1 LIDITK
7 PETLILFMNR
17 YLYFVTS
24 VAALAG
30 LMFGFE
36 TGVINGAMDYV
47 AVHFQLSPAMKGF
60 AVSSALVGC
69 IFGAIGIGGLSDKYG
84 RRDMLKVTAGFFLI
98 SMIGTGLAPD
108 IMVFIL
114 ARFIGGLAIGAA
126 SVLVPVYI
134 SEVSPPDIRGKLVV
148 ANQFALV
155 FGILFA
161 FFSNFIIDSIGNNN
175 WRYMFLV
182 GTIPSIILFSLLFFI
197 GRTPRWLVDKN
208 LIEEAELMI
217 KRVNPRANVNELI
230 VSIKESLDKEA
241 EGNEIALFRK
251 PYFRLVMIGFA
262 VGMFNQLTGIN
273 VIMYYSTSI
282 FRTAGFSGENA
293 MWQSVLIGLTNLTF
307 TVIGMFLIDR
317 FGRKTLLYIGAVGM
331 PVFLGLFSYSYISG
345 HTTGY
350 SLLIYLIGYIA
361 FFAISQGAVLLV
373 ILSEMFPTSIRA
385 RGMAIGTFSH
395 WIFNFLISLL
405 FPIAVAKV
413 GVGWV
418 FSFFFA
424 TTTVSIFFYRFALIE
439 TKGKSLEEI
448 EKLVLGIK

>member
-1 LIDITK
+1 MK
-7 PETLILFMNR
+7 R
-17 YLYFVTS
+17 YLYFVTFT
-24 VAALAG
+24 AALGG

-47 AVHFQLSPAMKGF
+47 AGHFHLSAAMKGF

-69 IFGAIGIGGLSDKYG
+69 IIGAIGIGGPSDKYG
-84 RRDMLKVTAGFFLI
+84 RRDMLKVMALFFLT
-98 SMIGTGLAPD
+98 SMIGTGLAPN
-108 IMVFIL
+108 IWFFVI
-114 ARFIGGLAIGAA
+114 ARFIGGLAIGGA

-134 SEVSPPDIRGKLVV
+134 SEVAPPNIRGRLVV

-161 FFSNFIIDSIGNNN
+161 FFSNYLIDRLGDNN
-175 WRYMFLV
+175 WREMFLV
-182 GTIPSIILFSLLFFI
+182 GAIPSTILFVLLFLI
-197 GRTPRWLVDKN
+197 GRSPRWLVAKD
-208 LIEEAELMI
+208 LIEEAEMVI
-217 KRVNPRANVNELI
+217 KKVNPGANVKELI
-230 VSIKESLDKEA
+230 ESIKESLDKEA
-241 EGNEIALFRK
+241 EGSEIALFRK
-251 PYFRLVMIGFA
+251 PYLKLVFIGFA

-282 FRTAGFSGENA
+282 FKTAGFSGENA

-307 TVIGMFLIDR
+307 TVIGMSLIDR

-331 PVFLGLFSYSYISG
+331 PIFLGLFSYSYITG

-350 SLLIYLIGYIA
+350 SLLFYLIGYIA

-395 WIFNFLISLL
+395 WIFNFFISLL
-405 FPIAVAKV
+405 FPIAVAKF

-424 TTTVSIFFYRFALIE
+424 ATTLSIFFYRFALIE

-448 EKLVLGIK
+448 EKLVLKSH

>member
-1 LIDITK
+1 
-7 PETLILFMNR
+7 
-17 YLYFVTS
+17 

-36 TGVINGAMDYV
+36 TGVINGAMEGV
-47 AVHFQLSPAMKGF
+47 AEYFDLSPAMKGF
-60 AVSSALVGC
+60 AVSSALIGC
-69 IFGAIGIGGLSDKYG
+69 IIGALGVGIPSDKYG
-84 RRDMLKVTAGFFLI
+84 RRDMLKVTAFLFLA
-98 SMIGTGLAPD
+98 SMIGAGLAPD
-108 IMVFIL
+108 IWIFI
-114 ARFIGGLAIGAA
+114 ASRFIGGIAIGAA
-126 SVLVPVYI
+126 SGLVPVYI
-134 SEVSPPDIRGKLVV
+134 SEVAPPEIRGKLVV
-148 ANQFALV
+148 FNQIALV

-161 FFSNFIIDSIGNNN
+161 FFSNFTILRFLGND
-175 WRYMFLV
+175 WRLMFLV
-182 GTIPSIILFSLLFFI
+182 GAVPSVILFILLFFI
-197 GRTPRWLVDKN
+197 GRSPRWLVDRG
-208 LIEEAELMI
+208 LIDEAEAMI
-217 KRVNPRANVNELI
+217 RRVNPAANPKELI

-241 EGNEIALFRK
+241 EGSEIALFRR
-251 PYFRLVMIGFA
+251 PYFKLVMIGFA

-282 FRTAGFSGENA
+282 FQTAGFSGENA
-293 MWQSVLIGLTNLTF
+293 MWQSVIIGVTLLIF
-307 TVIGMFLIDR
+307 TIAGMTLIDS
-317 FGRKTLLYIGAVGM
+317 FGRKTLLYIGAIGM
-331 PVFLGLFSYSYISG
+331 PVFLGLFSYSYITG

-395 WIFNFLISLL
+395 WIFNFIISLL
-405 FPIAVAKV
+405 FPVTVAKF

-424 TTTVSIFFYRFALIE
+424 ATTLSFFFYKFALIE

-448 EKLVLGIK
+448 EKIIFKK

>member
-1 LIDITK
+1 MK
-7 PETLILFMNR
+7 R
-17 YLYFVTS
+17 YLYFVTFT
-24 VAALAG
+24 AALGG

-47 AVHFQLSPAMKGF
+47 AGHFHLSTAMKGF

-69 IFGAIGIGGLSDKYG
+69 IIGAIGIGGPSDKYG
-84 RRDMLKVTAGFFLI
+84 RRDMLKVMALFFLT
-98 SMIGTGLAPD
+98 SMIGTGLAPN
-108 IMVFIL
+108 IWFFVI
-114 ARFIGGLAIGAA
+114 ARFIGGLAIGGA

-134 SEVSPPDIRGKLVV
+134 SEVAPPNIRGRLVV

-161 FFSNFIIDSIGNNN
+161 FFSNYLIDRLGYNN
-175 WRYMFLV
+175 WREMFLV
-182 GTIPSIILFSLLFFI
+182 GAIPSTILFVLLFFI
-197 GRTPRWLVDKN
+197 GRSPRWLVAKDH
-208 LIEEAELMI
+208 IEEAEMVI
-217 KRVNPRANVNELI
+217 KKVNPGANVKELI
-230 VSIKESLDKEA
+230 ESIKESLDKEA
-241 EGNEIALFRK
+241 AGSEIALFRK
-251 PYFRLVMIGFA
+251 PYLKLVFIGFA

-282 FRTAGFSGENA
+282 FKTAGFSGENA

-307 TVIGMFLIDR
+307 TVIGMLLVDR
-317 FGRKTLLYIGAVGM
+317 LGRKTLLYIGAVGM
-331 PVFLGLFSYSYISG
+331 PIFLGLFSYSYITG

-350 SLLIYLIGYIA
+350 SLLLYLIGYIA
-361 FFAISQGAVLLV
+361 FFAISQGTVLLV

-395 WIFNFLISLL
+395 WIFNFFISLL
-405 FPIAVAKV
+405 FPIAVAKF
-413 GVGWV
+413 GIGWV

-424 TTTVSIFFYRFALIE
+424 ATSLSIFFYRFALIE

-448 EKLVLGIK
+448 EKLVLKSH